1 LCWHIHKPEAPF
13 PLTTMGNKHS
23 SAHGGMVS
31 AGGRKHQLRVLQE
44 QQMASIRQMHAR
56 MDALAAARQRELDAA
71 VAAGISLA
79 HRPETPETPEPEDDK
94 SDGGSMDGGMM
105 DGGSMGAP
113 PSMGGR
119 AGDGGD
125 GSAAGQRLTFNSAEG
140 KWEFK

>member
-1 LCWHIHKPEAPF
+1 
-13 PLTTMGNKHS
+13 MGNKHS

-79 HRPETPETPEPEDDK
+79 RRPETPETPEPEDDK

-105 DGGSMGAP
+105 DGGMMDGGSMGAP

-125 GSAAGQRLTFNSAEG
+125 GHAAGQRLTFNSAEG

>member
-1 LCWHIHKPEAPF
+1 
-13 PLTTMGNKHS
+13 MGNKHS

-79 HRPETPETPEPEDDK
+79 HRPETPDTPEPEDDK
-94 SDGGSMDGGMM
+94 SDGGSMDGGSMDGGMM

-119 AGDGGD
+119 AGDGRAGDGSD

>member
-1 LCWHIHKPEAPF
+1 
-13 PLTTMGNKHS
+13 
-23 SAHGGMVS
+23 
-31 AGGRKHQLRVLQE
+31 
-44 QQMASIRQMHAR
+44 MASIRQMHAR

-94 SDGGSMDGGMM
+94 SDGGSMDGGSMDGGMM